1 MVMKKQLLRK
11 LSLTQLLN
19 HQGTTQFNKSMNA
32 FDLIALG
39 VGAVVGTGIFIL
51 PGTVAALH
59 AGPAIVFSFIF
70 AAIVCAF
77 SALCYSELSSSIPV
91 AGSAYTYS
99 YVLFGEMIAWMV
111 GWSLLLEYGLAV
123 AAVATG
129 WSAYFQSLIEG
140 FGIHLPKA
148 LSGSFSPADG
158 TFINLPAIFI
168 IVLLAA
174 VLSMGIKESNRLNK
188 AMVFIKIGIILLFL
202 AVGVFYVKPENW
214 QPFAPFG
221 FKGILTGAALV
232 IFAYLGFDSVSSAAE
247 EVKNPQK
254 NMPIGII
261 GTLVICTILYVAV
274 SLVLTGIVPYTELN
288 VGNPVAYAMEMVNQD
303 WVFGVISLGAVIS
316 MMTVIFVMMYGGT
329 RLVYSFARDGML
341 PKILSEIHPRRKIPL
356 KNTWIYALFVSLF
369 AGFIPIDKLAEL
381 VNIGTLIAFAAVSIG
396 VIVARKMKIEGLKE
410 GFKVPLFPIVPI
422 LSFILCIFMITQL
435 SKFTM
440 LTCLIWMIAGLVVYF
455 VYGRKHSA
463 LNKE

>member
-1 MVMKKQLLRK
+1 MKNQLFRK
-11 LSLTQLLN
+11 LPLDQLLN
-19 HQGTTQFNKSMNA
+19 KQGTAHFNKSMNA
-32 FDLIALG
+32 SDLIALG

-51 PGTVAALH
+51 PGTVAAEH

-77 SALCYSELSSSIPV
+77 SALCYSELSSAIPV

-99 YVLFGEMIAWMV
+99 YVIFGELIAWII

-140 FGIHLPKA
+140 FGIHIPKA
-148 LSGSFSPADG
+148 LSGPLNPSEG

-174 VLSMGIKESNRLNK
+174 ILSLGIRESNRLNK
-188 AMVFIKIGIILLFL
+188 IMVFIKLGIILLFIF
-202 AVGVFYVKPENW
+202 VGVFYVKPENW

-247 EVKNPQK
+247 EVKNPQR

-274 SLVLTGIVPYTELN
+274 SLVLTGMVPYTELN
-288 VGNPVAYAMEMVNQD
+288 VGNPVAYAMELANLD
-303 WVFGVISLGAVIS
+303 WVFGIISLGAVIS

-341 PKILSEIHPRRKIPL
+341 PKVLSEIHPRLKIPL
-356 KNTWIYALFVSLF
+356 KNTWIYALFVSIF

-381 VNIGTLIAFAAVSIG
+381 VNIGTLVAFAAVSIG
-396 VIVARKMKIEGLKE
+396 VIYVRKMKIPGLKD
-410 GFKVPLFPIVPI
+410 GFKVPLYPIVPI
-422 LSFILCIFMITQL
+422 LSFILCVFMITQL
-435 SKFTM
+435 SSFTM
-440 LTCLIWMIAGLVVYF
+440 FTCFIWMLIGLFVYF
-455 VYGRKHSA
+455 VYGRKHSI
-463 LNKE
+463 LNK

>member
-1 MVMKKQLLRK
+1 MKNQLFRK
-11 LSLTQLLN
+11 LSLSELLN
-19 HQGTTQFNKSMNA
+19 QKGTSQFNKTMNS

-51 PGTVAALH
+51 PGTVAAVH
-59 AGPAIVFSFIF
+59 AGPAIVFSFIL

-99 YVLFGEMIAWMV
+99 YVIFGELIAWII

-129 WSAYFQSLIEG
+129 WSAYFQSLVEG
-140 FGIHLPKA
+140 FGIHVPQA
-148 LSGSFSPADG
+148 LSGPFSPANG
-158 TFINLPAIFI
+158 TYINLPAII
-168 IVLLAA
+168 IILLLASF
-174 VLSMGIKESNRLNK
+174 LSLGMKESNRLNK
-188 AMVFIKIGIILLFL
+188 IMVFIKLGIILLFIL
-202 AVGVFYVKPENW
+202 VGMFYVKPDNW
-214 QPFAPFG
+214 QPFMPFG
-221 FKGILTGAALV
+221 FGGILSGAALV
-232 IFAYLGFDSVSSAAE
+232 IFAYLGFDAVSSAAE
-247 EVKNPQK
+247 EVKNPQR

-274 SLVLTGIVPYTELN
+274 SLVLTGMVPYKELN
-288 VGNPVAYAMEMVNQD
+288 VGNPVAYAMEMKNLD

-316 MMTVIFVMMYGGT
+316 MMTVIFVMLYGGT

-341 PKILSEIHPRRKIPL
+341 PKVLSEIHPRRKIPL
-356 KNTWIYALFVSLF
+356 KNTWIYAIFVSLF

-396 VIVARKMKIEGLKE
+396 VIFIRKMKIDGLKE

-422 LSFILCIFMITQL
+422 LSSLLCIFMIVQL
-435 SKFTM
+435 STFTM
-440 LTCLIWMIAGLVVYF
+440 FTCLIWMIIGLLVYF
-455 VYGRKHSA
+455 VYGRTHSV
-463 LNKE
+463 LNKK

>member
-1 MVMKKQLLRK
+1 MKNQLFRK
-11 LSLTQLLN
+11 LSLSKLLN
-19 HQGTTQFNKSMNA
+19 QKGTSQFNKTMNS

-51 PGTVAALH
+51 PGTVAAVH
-59 AGPAIVFSFIF
+59 AGPAIVFSFIL

-99 YVLFGEMIAWMV
+99 YVIFGELIAWII

-129 WSAYFQSLIEG
+129 WSAYFQSLVEG
-140 FGIHLPKA
+140 FGIHVPQA
-148 LSGSFSPADG
+148 LSGPFSPANG
-158 TFINLPAIFI
+158 TYINLPAII
-168 IVLLAA
+168 IILLLASF
-174 VLSMGIKESNRLNK
+174 LSLGMKESNRLNK
-188 AMVFIKIGIILLFL
+188 IMVFIKLGIILLFIL
-202 AVGVFYVKPENW
+202 VGMFYVKPDNW
-214 QPFAPFG
+214 QPFMPFG
-221 FKGILTGAALV
+221 FGGILSGAALV
-232 IFAYLGFDSVSSAAE
+232 IFAYLGFDAVSSAAE
-247 EVKNPQK
+247 EVKNPQR

-274 SLVLTGIVPYTELN
+274 SLVLTGMVPYTELN
-288 VGNPVAYAMEMVNQD
+288 VGNPVAYAMEMKNLD

-316 MMTVIFVMMYGGT
+316 MMTVIFVMLYGGT

-341 PKILSEIHPRRKIPL
+341 PKVLSEIHPRRKIPL
-356 KNTWIYALFVSLF
+356 KNTWIYAIFVSLF

-396 VIVARKMKIEGLKE
+396 VIFIRKMKIDGLKE

-422 LSFILCIFMITQL
+422 LSFLLCIFMIVQL
-435 SKFTM
+435 STFTM
-440 LTCLIWMIAGLVVYF
+440 FTCLIWMIIGLLVYF
-455 VYGRKHSA
+455 VYGRTHSV
-463 LNKE
+463 LNKK

>member
-1 MVMKKQLLRK
+1 MKNQLFRK
-11 LSLTQLLN
+11 LSLSELLN
-19 HQGTTQFNKSMNA
+19 QKGTSQFNKTMNS

-51 PGTVAALH
+51 PGTVAAVH
-59 AGPAIVFSFIF
+59 AGPAIVFSFIL
-70 AAIVCAF
+70 ATIVCAF

-99 YVLFGEMIAWMV
+99 YVIFGELIAWII

-129 WSAYFQSLIEG
+129 WSAYFQSLVEG
-140 FGIHLPKA
+140 FGIHVPQA
-148 LSGSFSPADG
+148 LSGPFSPANG
-158 TFINLPAIFI
+158 TYINLPAII
-168 IVLLAA
+168 IILLLASF
-174 VLSMGIKESNRLNK
+174 LSLGMKESNRLNK
-188 AMVFIKIGIILLFL
+188 IMVFIKLGIILLFIL
-202 AVGVFYVKPENW
+202 VGMFYVKPDNW
-214 QPFAPFG
+214 QPFMPFG
-221 FKGILTGAALV
+221 FGGILSGAALV
-232 IFAYLGFDSVSSAAE
+232 IFAYLGFDAVSSAAE
-247 EVKNPQK
+247 EVKNPQR

-274 SLVLTGIVPYTELN
+274 SLVLTGMVPYTELN
-288 VGNPVAYAMEMVNQD
+288 VGNPVAYAMEMKNLD

-316 MMTVIFVMMYGGT
+316 MMTVIFVMLYGGT

-341 PKILSEIHPRRKIPL
+341 PKVLSEIHPRRKIPL
-356 KNTWIYALFVSLF
+356 KNTWIYAIFVSLF

-396 VIVARKMKIEGLKE
+396 VIFIRKMKIDGLKE

-422 LSFILCIFMITQL
+422 LSFLLCIFMIVQL
-435 SKFTM
+435 STFTM
-440 LTCLIWMIAGLVVYF
+440 FTCLIWMIIGLLVYF
-455 VYGRKHSA
+455 VYGRTHSV
-463 LNKE
+463 LNKK

>member
-1 MVMKKQLLRK
+1 MKNQLFRK
-11 LSLTQLLN
+11 LSLSELLN
-19 HQGTTQFNKSMNA
+19 QKGTSQFNKTMNS

-51 PGTVAALH
+51 PGTVAAVH
-59 AGPAIVFSFIF
+59 AGPAIVFSFIL

-99 YVLFGEMIAWMV
+99 YVIFGELIAWII

-129 WSAYFQSLIEG
+129 WSAYFQSLVEG
-140 FGIHLPKA
+140 FGIHVPQA
-148 LSGSFSPADG
+148 LSGPFSPANG
-158 TFINLPAIFI
+158 TYINLPAII
-168 IVLLAA
+168 IILLLASF
-174 VLSMGIKESNRLNK
+174 LSLGMKESNRLNK
-188 AMVFIKIGIILLFL
+188 IMVFIKLGIILLFIL
-202 AVGVFYVKPENW
+202 VGMFYVKPDNW
-214 QPFAPFG
+214 QPFMPFG
-221 FKGILTGAALV
+221 FGGILSGAALV
-232 IFAYLGFDSVSSAAE
+232 IFAYLGFDAVSSAAE
-247 EVKNPQK
+247 EVKNPQR

-274 SLVLTGIVPYTELN
+274 SLVLTGMVPYTELN
-288 VGNPVAYAMEMVNQD
+288 VGNPVAYAMEMKNLD

-316 MMTVIFVMMYGGT
+316 MMTVIFVMLYGGT

-341 PKILSEIHPRRKIPL
+341 PKVLSEIHPRRKIPL
-356 KNTWIYALFVSLF
+356 KNTWIYAIFVSLF

-396 VIVARKMKIEGLKE
+396 VIFIRKMKIDGLKE

-422 LSFILCIFMITQL
+422 LSFLLCIFMIVQL
-435 SKFTM
+435 STFTM
-440 LTCLIWMIAGLVVYF
+440 FTCLIWMIIGLLVYF
-455 VYGRKHSA
+455 VYGRTHSV
-463 LNKE
+463 LNKK

>member
-1 MVMKKQLLRK
+1 MKKQLLRK

>member
-1 MVMKKQLLRK
+1 MKNQLFRK
-11 LSLTQLLN
+11 LSLSELLN
-19 HQGTTQFNKSMNA
+19 QKGTSQFNKTMNS

-51 PGTVAALH
+51 PGTVAAVH
-59 AGPAIVFSFIF
+59 AGPAIVFSFIL

-99 YVLFGEMIAWMV
+99 YVIFGELIAWII

-129 WSAYFQSLIEG
+129 WSAYFQSLVEG
-140 FGIHLPKA
+140 FGIHVPQA
-148 LSGSFSPADG
+148 LSGPFSPANG
-158 TFINLPAIFI
+158 TYINLPAII
-168 IVLLAA
+168 IILLLASF
-174 VLSMGIKESNRLNK
+174 LSLGMKESNRLNK
-188 AMVFIKIGIILLFL
+188 IMVFIKLGIILLFIL
-202 AVGVFYVKPENW
+202 VGMFYVKPDNW
-214 QPFAPFG
+214 QPFMPFG
-221 FKGILTGAALV
+221 FGGILSGAALV
-232 IFAYLGFDSVSSAAE
+232 IFAYLGFDAVSSAAE
-247 EVKNPQK
+247 EVKNPQR

-274 SLVLTGIVPYTELN
+274 SLVLTGMVPYKELN
-288 VGNPVAYAMEMVNQD
+288 VGNPVAYAMEMKNLD

-316 MMTVIFVMMYGGT
+316 MMTVIFVMLYGGT

-341 PKILSEIHPRRKIPL
+341 PKVLSEIHPRRKIPL
-356 KNTWIYALFVSLF
+356 KNTWIYAIFVSLF

-396 VIVARKMKIEGLKE
+396 VIFIRKMKIDGLKE

-422 LSFILCIFMITQL
+422 LSCLLCIFMIVQL
-435 SKFTM
+435 STFTM
-440 LTCLIWMIAGLVVYF
+440 FTCLIWMIIGLLVYF
-455 VYGRKHSA
+455 VYGRTHSV
-463 LNKE
+463 LNKK

>member
-1 MVMKKQLLRK
+1 MKNQLFRK
-11 LSLTQLLN
+11 LSLSELLN
-19 HQGTTQFNKSMNA
+19 QKGTSQFNKTMNS

-51 PGTVAALH
+51 PGTVAAVH
-59 AGPAIVFSFIF
+59 AGPAIVFSFIL

-99 YVLFGEMIAWMV
+99 YVIFGELIAWII

-129 WSAYFQSLIEG
+129 WSAYFQSLVEG
-140 FGIHLPKA
+140 FGIHVPQA
-148 LSGSFSPADG
+148 LSGPFSPANG
-158 TFINLPAIFI
+158 TYINLPAII
-168 IVLLAA
+168 IILLLASF
-174 VLSMGIKESNRLNK
+174 LSLGMKESNRLNK
-188 AMVFIKIGIILLFL
+188 IMVFIKLGIILLFIL
-202 AVGVFYVKPENW
+202 VGMFYVKPDNW
-214 QPFAPFG
+214 QPFMPFG
-221 FKGILTGAALV
+221 FGGILSGAALV
-232 IFAYLGFDSVSSAAE
+232 IFAYLGFDAVSSAAE
-247 EVKNPQK
+247 EVKNPQR

-274 SLVLTGIVPYTELN
+274 SLVLTGMVPYTELN
-288 VGNPVAYAMEMVNQD
+288 VGNPVAYAMEMKNLD

-316 MMTVIFVMMYGGT
+316 MMTVIFVMLYGGT

-341 PKILSEIHPRRKIPL
+341 PKVLSEIHPRRKIPL
-356 KNTWIYALFVSLF
+356 KNTWIYAIFVSLF

-396 VIVARKMKIEGLKE
+396 VIFIRKMKIDGLKE

-422 LSFILCIFMITQL
+422 LSCLLCIFMIVQL
-435 SKFTM
+435 STFTM
-440 LTCLIWMIAGLVVYF
+440 FTCLIWMIIGLLVYF
-455 VYGRKHSA
+455 VYGRTHSV
-463 LNKE
+463 LNKK

>member
-1 MVMKKQLLRK
+1 MKNQLFRK
-11 LSLTQLLN
+11 LSLSELLN
-19 HQGTTQFNKSMNA
+19 QKGTSQFNKTMNS

-51 PGTVAALH
+51 PGTVAAVH
-59 AGPAIVFSFIF
+59 AGPAIVFSFIL

-99 YVLFGEMIAWMV
+99 YVIFGELIAWII

-129 WSAYFQSLIEG
+129 WSAYFQSLVEG
-140 FGIHLPKA
+140 FGIHVPQA
-148 LSGSFSPADG
+148 LSGPFSPANG
-158 TFINLPAIFI
+158 TYINLPAII
-168 IVLLAA
+168 IILLLASF
-174 VLSMGIKESNRLNK
+174 LSLGMKESNRLNK
-188 AMVFIKIGIILLFL
+188 IMVFIKLGIILLFIL
-202 AVGVFYVKPENW
+202 VGMFYVKPDNW
-214 QPFAPFG
+214 QPFMPFG
-221 FKGILTGAALV
+221 FGGILSGAALV
-232 IFAYLGFDSVSSAAE
+232 IFAYLGFDAVSSAAE
-247 EVKNPQK
+247 EVKNPQR

-274 SLVLTGIVPYTELN
+274 SLVLTGMVPYKELN
-288 VGNPVAYAMEMVNQD
+288 VGNPVAYAMEMKNLD

-316 MMTVIFVMMYGGT
+316 MMTVIFVMLYGGT

-341 PKILSEIHPRRKIPL
+341 PKVLSEIHPRRKIPL
-356 KNTWIYALFVSLF
+356 KNTWIYAIFVSLF

-396 VIVARKMKIEGLKE
+396 VIFIRKMKIDGLKE

-422 LSFILCIFMITQL
+422 LSFLLCIFMIVQL
-435 SKFTM
+435 STFTM
-440 LTCLIWMIAGLVVYF
+440 FTCLIWMIIGLLVYF
-455 VYGRKHSA
+455 VYGRTHSV
-463 LNKE
+463 LNKK